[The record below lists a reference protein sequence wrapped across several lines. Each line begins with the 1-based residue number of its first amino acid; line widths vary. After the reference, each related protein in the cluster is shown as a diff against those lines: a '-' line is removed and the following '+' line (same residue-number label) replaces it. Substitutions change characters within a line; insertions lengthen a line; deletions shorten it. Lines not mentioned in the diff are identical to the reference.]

1 MELIKNFLPATQPE
15 QPSNRCYPQA
25 SWFVCYVMVKVQS
38 KGLIWS
44 KRSGSNMLY
53 TKNLSTSRRD
63 EMKDITREV
72 EQVVR
77 ESGVQNGTVLIYC
90 PHTTAGIAINENADP
105 DVKHDVLLRLNE
117 VYPWEHP
124 EYRHAEGN
132 TASHLKSITTGPSQT
147 VIIHEGRLV
156 LGRWQGIYF
165 CEFDGPR
172 QREYFLKIME
182 G

>member
-1 MELIKNFLPATQPE
+1 MLETMTISTQ
-15 QPSNRCYPQA
+15 
-25 SWFVCYVMVKVQS
+25 K
-38 KGLIWS
+38 
-44 KRSGSNMLY
+44 
-53 TKNLSTSRRD
+53 RD
-63 EMKDITREV
+63 EVRDITRDV
-72 EQVVR
+72 AALVSR
-77 ESGVQNGTVLIYC
+77 SGVQSGIVIIYC

-105 DVKHDVLLRLNE
+105 DVKHDVLMRLDE

-124 EYRHAEGN
+124 KYRHMEGN

-147 VIIHEGRLV
+147 VIIEGGRML

-172 QREYFLKIME
+172 TREYVVKIME

>member
-1 MELIKNFLPATQPE
+1 
-15 QPSNRCYPQA
+15 
-25 SWFVCYVMVKVQS
+25 
-38 KGLIWS
+38 
-44 KRSGSNMLY
+44 MLE
-53 TKNLSTSRRD
+53 TMQLSTGKRD
-63 EMKDITREV
+63 EMRDITREV
-72 EQVVR
+72 AAVVGR
-77 ESGVQNGTVLIYC
+77 SGVQEGTVLIYC

-105 DVKHDVLLRLNE
+105 DVKHDVLMRLDE

-124 EYRHAEGN
+124 KYRHMEGN

-147 VIIHEGRLV
+147 VIIQDGKLL

-172 QREYFLKIME
+172 QRQYLIKIMA